1 MTICLVDN
9 PIRETGGQRTG
20 TSLLNAG
27 LLLFITSPAAFVLP
41 AGTYTRT
48 PASPARSRGKRKYQ
62 IWINKNEFRCF
73 VEEWKIISG
82 FKNFSIGCLGVLE
95 DVCRT
100 FYNLNGNDN
109 KLRASKPLYLRSQLK
124 LQSTQEIRNIM
135 RGETTFYNRASIFC
149 IIWPVELHK
158 KVFNFPNLL
167 FYWMLSTNNE
177 LSSTFCHLG
186 DCIILN

>member
-1 MTICLVDN
+1 M
-9 PIRETGGQRTG
+9 
-20 TSLLNAG
+20 
-27 LLLFITSPAAFVLP
+27 
-41 AGTYTRT
+41 
-48 PASPARSRGKRKYQ
+48 
-62 IWINKNEFRCF
+62 
-73 VEEWKIISG
+73 EEWKIISG

-177 LSSTFCHLG
+177 LSSTFCHLLYN
-186 DCIILN
+186 IKLSILCWLIFNMECSLWWIELRCSRALRLQHILKLILQ